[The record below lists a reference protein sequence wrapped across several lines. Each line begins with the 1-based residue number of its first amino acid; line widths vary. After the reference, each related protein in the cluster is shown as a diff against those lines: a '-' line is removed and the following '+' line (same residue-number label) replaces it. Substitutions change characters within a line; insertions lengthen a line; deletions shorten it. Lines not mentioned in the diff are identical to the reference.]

1 MKSST
6 ITLYLFLVIL
16 TALLFV
22 GGFAIHHLNALGA
35 KFQAQ
40 TAMRLVLAAGL
51 AAVTAQMVLVFRSMI
66 SKLKQDHALVEELT
80 RKLDQFQTIDELT
93 KAYNRHMLEQVLG
106 REVESVRRY
115 HADVAGIMFDVDGFR
130 LINEKHG
137 YKSGDKL
144 LYHLA
149 RIIRR
154 SIRKTDYLF
163 RWRGGR
169 FIVLAVHVNVEQATQ
184 FAEKLR
190 RTVEKTDFGGVKLT
204 ISLGLT
210 SVRGEDTTESFV
222 GRLKQALLSAKEQ
235 GPNHL
240 QVLDAA

>member
-22 GGFAIHHLNALGA
+22 GGFTIHHLTTLGA
-35 KFQAQ
+35 KFEAA
-40 TAMRLVLAAGL
+40 TAMRMVLAAGL
-51 AAVTAQMVLVFRSMI
+51 LAVAAQLVLVFRSMI
-66 SKLKQDHALVEELT
+66 ARLRRDHALVEELT

-93 KAYNRHMLEQVLG
+93 KAYNRHMLDQVLS

-115 HADVAGIMFDVDGFR
+115 KADVAGIMFDADGFKR
-130 LINEKHG
+130 INEKHG
-137 YKSGDKL
+137 YKSGDKI

-169 FIVLAVHVNVEQATQ
+169 FIVLAVHVNLEQATR

-190 RTVEKTDFGGVKLT
+190 RTVEKTDFGGIRLT

-210 SVRGEDTTESFV
+210 EVRGEDTTDSFV
-222 GRLKQALLSAKEQ
+222 ARLKQALQGAKKQ
-235 GPNHL
+235 GPNRL